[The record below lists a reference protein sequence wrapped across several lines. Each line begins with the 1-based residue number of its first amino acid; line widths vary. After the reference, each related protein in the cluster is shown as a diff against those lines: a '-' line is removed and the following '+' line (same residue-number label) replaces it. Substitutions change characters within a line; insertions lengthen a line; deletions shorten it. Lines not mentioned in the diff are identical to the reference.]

1 MVFLLLGVASL
12 VVLMAALGMF
22 SKAQI
27 KTIKAF
33 GIWVVAIGGL
43 LLATLMLFTG
53 RGGSAIAAL
62 VMLGPLV
69 WSWITETDQPSG
81 KAPGAARFG
90 RRPGRASPPPARGGM
105 TREEALAVLG
115 LQPGANAEAVRDAHR
130 RLMRMAH
137 PDSGGSDWLASRI
150 NQARDVLLG

>member
-1 MVFLLLGVASL
+1 MIFLILGIVSL

-22 SKAQI
+22 SKAQVT
-27 KTIKAF
+27 TIKSF
-33 GIWVVAIGGL
+33 GIWVVALGGI
-43 LLATLMLFTG
+43 LLAAMLFFTG

-62 VMLGPLV
+62 IMLGPLV
-69 WSWITETDQPSG
+69 WSWIL
-81 KAPGAARFG
+81 PGGRGGPRQTRF
-90 RRPGRASPPPARGGM
+90 RPNINPGRAAPARGAM
-105 TREEALAVLG
+105 SREEALAVLG
-115 LQPGANAEAVRDAHR
+115 LQPGADAEAIRAAHL